1 MKLLLELPY
10 FTLMMVRQIKEI
22 TAHNGRVWLSRQSK
36 AEKVLRLTK
45 GIYMGR
51 DYYNQH
57 KNDSDLVGMIASIIQ
72 PHSYLSGEWVLQKY
86 GVMTEG
92 IFNITSVTVK
102 HTREI
107 VNPIGRFIYSHVA
120 SPIFDGYSEREID
133 KILIR
138 EASAAKALYD
148 FLHPLYGVGDIEH
161 SVNSENL
168 PAGEILHNKI
178 DHKWLRWVN
187 FWSLAIVKNNPELL
201 NNPAYKNAWKK
212 EKLADGGLLVIT
224 ELDLPLLW

>member
-148 FLHPLYGVGDIEH
+148 FFYLRKIPDSIGDDDYSIVEDLRLNLDH
-161 SVNSENL
+161 LAEEVRSEFGEWVKKYNSPKMIKIQNNL
-168 PAGEILHNKI
+168 RRSG
-178 DHKWLRWVN
+178 W
-187 FWSLAIVKNNPELL
+187 
-201 NNPAYKNAWKK
+201 
-212 EKLADGGLLVIT
+212 GL
-224 ELDLPLLW
+224 